1 QRTLRAAIEWSYE
14 LLNAPERTL
23 FRRLSSSSGAS
34 AAAGQAVFTG
44 SSGCSGCHT
53 LAAASATGTVGPDLD
68 TRLRSDCA
76 TPASMKVRGASLKQ
90 CIYTAITKPY
100 AYLPSGYSA
109 GIMPSDFAQR
119 LTPTQIQSLVDFLA
133 SAAK

>member
-1 QRTLRAAIEWSYE
+1 
-14 LLNAPERTL
+14 
-23 FRRLSSSSGAS
+23 
-34 AAAGQAVFTG
+34 
-44 SSGCSGCHT
+44 
-53 LAAASATGTVGPDLD
+53 
-68 TRLRSDCA
+68 
-76 TPASMKVRGASLKQ
+76 LKQ